1 LIPGRLL
8 KRNGADEA
16 LNQPLGRKTRG
27 DGEVLDSRQKNEV
40 RQGETQGSNE
50 LPPVETS
57 EERSEL
63 GQRTKT
69 SRSGHLRMVTV
80 RR

>member
-27 DGEVLDSRQKNEV
+27 DGEVLDSRQKMRCDREKPK
-40 RQGETQGSNE
+40 EA
-50 LPPVETS
+50 TS
-57 EERSEL
+57 FRRWKHRRNAANL
-63 GQRTKT
+63 V
-69 SRSGHLRMVTV
+69 SG
-80 RR
+80 